1 MRVHLDTDFGGD
13 TDDACALAY
22 LLARDDVD
30 LVGVTTVADADGRRA
45 AYVRY
50 LLELAGRAGV
60 PVAAG
65 AARSLTTGEQAEPEH
80 GDWPNLPP
88 VPEPPGAAL
97 DLLDRSIAAGA
108 AVIGIGPFTNLAAY
122 ETLRPG
128 RLRAPTLMAGY
139 ADPPAP
145 GLPPWGPEHDFNNQ
159 WDRRA
164 YEIVL
169 ATRPTLA
176 TLPAT
181 LVTWARS
188 ADVPRLRAAGP
199 VGGLLADQLVA
210 HRRRNGRPPGDAL
223 PDDLLNFQFDP
234 AACAVALGWPG
245 ATVEDT
251 AVRLTPDGAVARD
264 PAGYPVR
271 LLTVLDGA
279 AFNSH
284 WLDTIECLTSARRPA
299 DRVRDHRVR
308 ADPGR
313 HQC

>member
-1 MRVHLDTDFGGD
+1 MAPMRVHLDTDFGGD

-30 LVGVTTVADADGRRA
+30 LVGVTTVTDADGRRA
-45 AYVRY
+45 AYARY
-50 LLELAGRAGV
+50 LLELAGRPGV

-65 AARSLTTGEQAEPEH
+65 AARSLTTGDQAEPEH
-80 GDWPNLPP
+80 ADWPDLPA

-97 DLLDRSIAAGA
+97 DLLDRSVAASA

-139 ADPPAP
+139 VDPPAP
-145 GLPPWGPEHDFNNQ
+145 GLPPWGPEMDFNNQ

-169 ATRPTLA
+169 ATRPTLV

-181 LVTWARS
+181 LTTWARV
-188 ADVPRLRAAGP
+188 ADLPRLRAAGP
-199 VGGLLADQLVA
+199 VGALLADQLVA
-210 HRRRNGRPPGDAL
+210 HRRRYGRPPGDAL
-223 PDDLLNFQFDP
+223 PDDLLNFQYDP
-234 AACAVALGWPG
+234 AACAIALGWPG

-251 AVRLTPDGAVARD
+251 AVRLSPDGALGRD
-264 PAGYPVR
+264 LAGHPVR
-271 LLTVLDGA
+271 LVTALDGP
-279 AFNSH
+279 AFSTH
-284 WLDTIECLTSARRPA
+284 WLATVESLARA
-299 DRVRDHRVR
+299 
-308 ADPGR
+308 
-313 HQC
+313 